1 MPGERRNLR
10 SNKETSSHT
19 NGEKARPD
27 AQNASSKDKPAPTRS
42 TSSKGKSQI
51 SKKAIVNTAS
61 QDSNGDKPQ
70 LNGNDPLE
78 NGVNGNEDVEMGDD
92 LEDTKKPNTSKDGDE
107 EMTVVVPPP
116 NSSKLSGQATRDDEG
131 DVAMETSEKV
141 EADGSED
148 KEVDPVRKAESGKC
162 SSSNVEVISHW
173 L

>member
-1 MPGERRNLR
+1 MPGERRSLR

-27 AQNASSKDKPAPTRS
+27 AQNPSSKDKPAPTRS

-51 SKKAIVNTAS
+51 SKKATVNTAS
-61 QDSNGDKPQ
+61 KENSGDKPQ
-70 LNGNDPLE
+70 TNGNDSVE
-78 NGVNGNEDVEMGDD
+78 NGVNGGEDVEMGDD

-116 NSSKLSGQATRDDEG
+116 NSSKLSGQAAKDDEG
-131 DVAMETSEKV
+131 DVAMENTENV

-148 KEVDPVRKAESGKC
+148 KEVDPIMKATSGKC
-162 SSSNVEVISHW
+162 TI
-173 L
+173 